1 MTEKTVLA
9 LYAIRRITM
18 NPTKNIA
25 LLATLLC
32 ASLSLPALA
41 NTLEDI
47 QKRGELRVA
56 TDMAIPPSGMLDAS
70 MKPVGSDVETAEL
83 LAKDWG
89 LKLKFIETTG
99 PTRIPNLQTGKADIV
114 ISTLSVTPQR
124 AEVIDFTRAYAGL
137 RSVIAAP
144 AATKISDWNDLKGR
158 AITVTR
164 GTTQDSMLSKDA
176 MKKGY
181 TLQRY
186 DDDAT
191 LVTAAV
197 SGQAYAV
204 ATSATLVNQI
214 KKQNPK
220 LNFEPKM
227 TLTVFDLAI
236 GLQKNQPE
244 LKEKLN
250 EWIETNIKNGKLNAI
265 YEKYHGEPIPQEV
278 LNR

>member
-1 MTEKTVLA
+1 MSPAKHIL
-9 LYAIRRITM
+9 
-18 NPTKNIA
+18 
-25 LLATLLC
+25 LLATLLS
-32 ASLSLPALA
+32 AVVTLPASA
-41 NTLEDI
+41 NALEEI
-47 QKRGELRVA
+47 QKRGEIRVA
-56 TDMAIPPSGMLDAS
+56 TDLSIPPSGMLDAS

-99 PTRIPNLQTGKADIV
+99 ATRIPNLQTGKADIV

-124 AEVIDFTRAYAGL
+124 AQVIDFSRAYAGL
-137 RSVIAAP
+137 RSVIGAP
-144 AATKISDWNDLKGR
+144 AATKISDWADLKGH

-164 GTTQDSMLSKDA
+164 GTTQDSMLTKDA
-176 MKKGY
+176 AKNGV
-181 TLQRY
+181 TIQRY

-191 LVTAAV
+191 MVTAAV

-220 LNFEPKM
+220 LAFEPKM

-236 GLQKNQPE
+236 GLKKNEPE
-244 LKEKLN
+244 LKAKLD
-250 EWIETNIKNGKLNAI
+250 EWIATNLKNGKLNAI
-265 YEKYHGEPIPQEV
+265 YEKYHGEPIPAEI
-278 LNR
+278 LNRP

>member
-1 MTEKTVLA
+1 MAATKTIIFAAFITATTIIPLQASANA
-9 LYAIRRITM
+9 LQ
-18 NPTKNIA
+18 
-25 LLATLLC
+25 
-32 ASLSLPALA
+32 
-41 NTLEDI
+41 DI

-56 TDMAIPPSGMLDAS
+56 TDLSLPPSGMLDAS
-70 MKPVGSDVETAEL
+70 MKPTGSDVETAEL

-89 LKLKFIETTG
+89 LKLRFIETTG
-99 PTRIPNLQTGKADIV
+99 PTRIPNLQTNKADIV

-124 AEVIDFTRAYAGL
+124 AQVIDFTRAYAGL

-144 AATKISDWNDLKGR
+144 AATQIHDWADLKGH

-164 GTTQDSMLSKDA
+164 GTTQDSMLSQDA

-181 TLQRY
+181 SVQRY

-197 SGQAYAV
+197 SGQAFAV

-220 LNFEPKM
+220 LSFEPKM

-236 GLQKNQPE
+236 GLKKNEPE

-250 EWIETNIKNGKLNAI
+250 QWIETNLKNGKLNAI
-265 YEKYHGEPIPQEV
+265 YKKYHGEPIPEEI
-278 LNR
+278 LTRK

>member
-1 MTEKTVLA
+1 MRPAKK
-9 LYAIRRITM
+9 II
-18 NPTKNIA
+18 
-25 LLATLLC
+25 LLASLLSAIVTLPVS
-32 ASLSLPALA
+32 ANAL
-41 NTLEDI
+41 EEI
-47 QKRGELRVA
+47 QKRGEIRVA
-56 TDMAIPPSGMLDAS
+56 TDMSIPPSGMLDAS
-70 MKPVGSDVETAEL
+70 MKPVGSDVETAQL

-124 AEVIDFTRAYAGL
+124 AQVIDFSRAYAGL
-137 RSVIAAP
+137 RSVIGAP
-144 AATKISDWNDLKGR
+144 AATKISDWADLKGR

-164 GTTQDSMLSKDA
+164 GTTQDSMLTKDA
-176 MKKGY
+176 MKNGV
-181 TLQRY
+181 TIQRY

-214 KKQNPK
+214 KKQNPD
-220 LNFEPKM
+220 LAFEPKM

-236 GLQKNQPE
+236 GLKKNEPE
-244 LKEKLN
+244 LKEKLDQ
-250 EWIETNIKNGKLNAI
+250 WIAANLKNGKLNAI
-265 YEKYHGEPIPQEV
+265 YEKYHGEPIPAEII
-278 LNR
+278 NRP